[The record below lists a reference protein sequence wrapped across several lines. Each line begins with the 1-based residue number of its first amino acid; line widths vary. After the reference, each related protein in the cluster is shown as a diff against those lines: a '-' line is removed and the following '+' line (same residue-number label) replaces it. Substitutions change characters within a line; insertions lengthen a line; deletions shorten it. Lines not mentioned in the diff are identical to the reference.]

1 MKQIF
6 DWLREQFDKQS
17 INGISE
23 NGLVVTSFI
32 HSKIAKLCIDEAE
45 AKWEAD
51 CCELLDKL
59 IAETPQYRH
68 GVCAFRNEEECVD
81 FEHCENCLVDAV
93 KDIIKNSDSRFRKI
107 SEVE

>member
-6 DWLREQFDKQS
+6 DWLRGQIGKRTDGFNS
-17 INGISE
+17 IAMIDVNRVHDI
-23 NGLVVTSFI
+23 
-32 HSKIAKLCIDEAE
+32 IDEAE

-51 CCELLDKL
+51 YCELLDKL
-59 IAETPQYRH
+59 IKEAPQYRH

-81 FEHCENCLVDAV
+81 FEYCENCLVDAV